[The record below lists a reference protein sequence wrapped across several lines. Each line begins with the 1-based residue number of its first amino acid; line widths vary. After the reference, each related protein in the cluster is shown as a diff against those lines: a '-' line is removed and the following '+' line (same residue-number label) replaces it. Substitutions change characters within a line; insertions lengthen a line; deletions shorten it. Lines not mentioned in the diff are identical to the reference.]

1 MPAVSCQVTGSTML
15 MLASSELSTKMGVGP
30 WVCGGGV
37 TRATGAAGA
46 AVAEGTE
53 GAAGTAAAWADA
65 ACACTAADVAEAPP
79 ADLDPG
85 RDATASQASAPPP
98 TTKATAAL
106 KRPTE
111 RRFTKH
117 HLLRICAV

>member
-1 MPAVSCQVTGSTML
+1 MRAVSCQVTGSTML
-15 MLASSELSTKMGVGP
+15 MLASSEL
-30 WVCGGGV
+30 
-37 TRATGAAGA
+37 TRAPGAGGA

-53 GAAGTAAAWADA
+53 GAAGTGAAWADA
-65 ACACTAADVAEAPP
+65 ACACTAADVAEAAR